1 MSRDARKKQ
10 KHELKRK
17 HKQIEARKA
26 ASLTPLDRIA
36 RSGGKLECYVNAD
49 WQKSGMASV
58 QVLGH
63 APDGRLAHAAFLVD
77 LWCVGLKDAYGHRTV
92 LRGEFEDQLDRM
104 SEGLEIVRIP
114 PEQARRLV
122 AGAIRFS
129 RQNGFHLPP
138 HYDRWTGIFTDL
150 GDLAA
155 ADLSDF
161 GVDGGLRYVGTE
173 EFLRRRLAACTP
185 DQFLS
190 RPDVHWVMHDGTP
203 RSLGADDVEGDDDFV
218 DEADLDD
225 ELADEELLPDEEL
238 LAGLR
243 EMVGGTGSRIEEAV
257 RTWCARTGQTP
268 HPRLHEAVATLL
280 VTTLPMAFALG
291 AGEEDVADVPDVPN
305 LMDVPH
311 PDDLLDVALDGVP
324 DDDRRSIQEAMDQVS
339 EYMGQFKSPR
349 DMLAAV
355 HSLPPPEAG
364 GPQLPAP

>member
-10 KHELKRK
+10 KHKLKRK
-17 HKQIEARKA
+17 QKQIQARKA
-26 ASLTPLDRIA
+26 ASVTPLDRIA
-36 RSGGKLECYVNAD
+36 RSGGTLECYVNAD
-49 WQKSGMASV
+49 WRKSGMASV

-92 LRGEFEDQLDRM
+92 LRGDFEDQLDRM
-104 SEGLEIVRIP
+104 SEGLDIVRIP

-138 HYDRWTGIFTDL
+138 HYERWTAIFTDL
-150 GDLAA
+150 GDLAT

-161 GVDGGLRYVGTE
+161 GVDDGLRYVGTK
-173 EFLRRRLAACTP
+173 EFLQRRLAACTP

-203 RSLGADDVEGDDDFV
+203 RSLGDSYDVEGGDDFD
-218 DEADLDD
+218 DETDLDG
-225 ELADEELLPDEEL
+225 ELADEEL

-243 EMVGGTGSRIEEAV
+243 EMVGGTGSQIEDAV

-268 HPRLHEAVATLL
+268 HPRLREAVATLL
-280 VTTLPMAFALG
+280 VTTLPMAFAMG
-291 AGEEDVADVPDVPN
+291 AGEEDADDDVPDVPD

-324 DDDRRSIQEAMDQVS
+324 DDDRRSIQEAMDQVAD
-339 EYMGQFKSPR
+339 YMRQFKSPR